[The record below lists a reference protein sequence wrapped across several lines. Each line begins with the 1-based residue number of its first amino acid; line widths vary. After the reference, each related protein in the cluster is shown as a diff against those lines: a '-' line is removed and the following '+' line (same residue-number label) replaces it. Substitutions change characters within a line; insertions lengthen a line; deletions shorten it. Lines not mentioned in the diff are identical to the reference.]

1 MTTSTPVDVP
11 VAVSTGLLSALV
23 EQAGRDGIA
32 QLVVGAVIVHDQQ
45 VLLLKRPADDFMGGI
60 YELPSGKVDPGE
72 SLEEA
77 LVRETREET
86 DLTVERLDAYLGA
99 FDYTSGG
106 GRPSR
111 QFTFAVT
118 VVAPGPVALT
128 EHDEHRWHPLEQ
140 DAPVTDAVAQ
150 VLATYRRAAVGA

>member
-1 MTTSTPVDVP
+1 MTTSTPAVDVP
-11 VAVSTGLLSALV
+11 TDVSAVLLTDLV

-32 QLVVGAVIVHDQQ
+32 QLVVGAVIVHDHQ

-77 LVRETREET
+77 LRRETREET
-86 DLTVERLDAYLGA
+86 GLTVDHLDAYLGA
-99 FDYTSGG
+99 FDYTSGS

-111 QFTFAVT
+111 QFTVAVT
-118 VVAPGPVALT
+118 VT
-128 EHDEHRWHPLEQ
+128 
-140 DAPVTDAVAQ
+140 
-150 VLATYRRAAVGA
+150 